1 MKKELNEQK
10 MEKIVSDF
18 NKDRRNSTASKCLDK
33 ACATYSEMGD
43 LSREDEGKGLIPKFF
58 LQAAAYGVSKAVED
72 QIKLAKI
79 EMLLKANRED
89 IALDINEYT
98 KNKCN
103 QPVYADDFCYSGV
116 INDEGLKNLEVVWG
130 DADFRALSKD
140 KIAYL
145 KSLKAVLG
153 NLYLSSGKLNDVY
166 VGGNVIVT
174 DENKV
179 KGLTR

>member
-1 MKKELNEQK
+1 MINELNNKK
-10 MEKIVSDF
+10 MERMVSDF
-18 NKDRRNSTASKCLDK
+18 NKDRRNSTASKMLEQASD
-33 ACATYSEMGD
+33 TWSEMGD
-43 LSREDEGKGLIPKFF
+43 LSREDEGYGLIPKFF
-58 LQAAAYGVSKAVED
+58 LQAAAYGISKSVED

-79 EMLLKANRED
+79 EMSLKAQRDD
-89 IALDINEYT
+89 IALDINEYL
-98 KNKCN
+98 KNNCN
-103 QPVYADDFCYSGV
+103 QSIYADDFRYSAC

-130 DADFRALSKD
+130 DADFRALSAD